1 MDSYLKGRHVV
12 VTGAGTGIGRAIAE
26 RLGREGAKLTL
37 LARDRERLEETK
49 SALPGEAMVLACD
62 IRDEARVTQAFDEAA
77 AHNGPIYGLVANSGI
92 GGPNEPGPDDRFHDL
107 VATNLIGS
115 YSCARAAQRHLESGD
130 EARHLIFMSSI
141 LARIG
146 VGGYTGYCASK
157 AALLGLARSLAVEL
171 APDNVQV
178 NAICP
183 GWVNTAM
190 AREGLEGMASSIG
203 CSFDE
208 ARGKALEQVPLARMS
223 EPEDVAG
230 LVYWLL
236 SPDARGVTGQG
247 IDMNGGAFMS

>member
-26 RLGREGAKLTL
+26 RLSREGAKLTL
-37 LARDRERLEETK
+37 MARNRERLEETR
-49 SALPGEAMVLACD
+49 SALVGEAAVLACD
-62 IRDEARVTQAFDEAA
+62 IRDGAQVDGAFDEAA
-77 AHNGPIYGLVANSGI
+77 AQSGPIFGLVANSGI
-92 GGPNEPGPDDRFHDL
+92 GGANEPGADDRFGDL
-107 VATNLIGS
+107 VATNLNGS
-115 YSCARAAQRHLESGD
+115 YACARAAQRHLESGD
-130 EARHLIFMSSI
+130 GPRHLIFMSSI

-146 VGGYTGYCASK
+146 VAGYTGYCASK
-157 AALLGLARSLAVEL
+157 AALLGLARALAVEL

-190 AREGLEGMASSIG
+190 AREGLEGIAESIG
-203 CSFDE
+203 CSVDE
-208 ARGKALEQVPLARMS
+208 ARAMALQQVPLGRMS

-230 LVYWLL
+230 LVTWLL

-247 IDMNGGAFMS
+247 LDMNGGAFMS